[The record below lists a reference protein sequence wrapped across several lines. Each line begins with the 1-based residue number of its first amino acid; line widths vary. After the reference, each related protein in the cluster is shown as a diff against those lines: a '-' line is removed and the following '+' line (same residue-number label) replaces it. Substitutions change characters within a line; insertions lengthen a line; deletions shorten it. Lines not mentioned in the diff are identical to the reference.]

1 MAILNSNPE
10 VLLRKRKNADRKR
23 FEKQEQIRERQ
34 LLKNKLKKRNQNKF
48 IRAETLV
55 SNHKSNELERK
66 RIKSLIKKQKQ
77 KQPQEQEKQQPVTN
91 AGDAKLLFLIRIPN
105 HTKGLKLPSKV
116 YKILQN
122 LKLTNVNTGAFVKA
136 DSQTMDSLKFIAP
149 YVLVGQPSLTSIR
162 KLFQKRA
169 RIMVPDEE
177 QTINTNEQ
185 ENASLEGTESEPEIK
200 QKIIKLDN
208 NQLVEDKFG
217 NDLGLICIEDLIH
230 EISQLSDN
238 FNSITNWLLPFQ
250 LNAPVNGWG
259 PQAKLAR
266 LLKAD
271 ENKQKISLAQ
281 DFKLQEVEDIDKI
294 IDEQN

>member
-23 FEKQEQIRERQ
+23 IEKQEQIRERQ
-34 LLKNKLKKRNQNKF
+34 LNKNKLKKKNQNKF

-77 KQPQEQEKQQPVTN
+77 TQQQQES
-91 AGDAKLLFLIRIPN
+91 AAADSGDAKLLFLIRIPN

-116 YKILQN
+116 YKILKD
-122 LKLTNVNTGAFVKA
+122 LKLTSVNTGTFVKA

-177 QTINTNEQ
+177 QEQEKTTNEQ
-185 ENASLEGTESEPEIK
+185 EAGQLEDSESETK

>member
-23 FEKQEQIRERQ
+23 IEKQEQIRERQ
-34 LLKNKLKKRNQNKF
+34 LNKNKLKKKNQNKF

-77 KQPQEQEKQQPVTN
+77 TQQQQES
-91 AGDAKLLFLIRIPN
+91 AAADSGDAKLLFLIRIPN

-116 YKILQN
+116 YKILKD
-122 LKLTNVNTGAFVKA
+122 LKLTSVNTGTFVKA

-177 QTINTNEQ
+177 QEQEKTINEQ
-185 ENASLEGTESEPEIK
+185 EAGQLEDSESETK

>member
-23 FEKQEQIRERQ
+23 IEKQEQIRERQ
-34 LLKNKLKKRNQNKF
+34 LNKNKLKKKNQNKF

-77 KQPQEQEKQQPVTN
+77 TQQQQES
-91 AGDAKLLFLIRIPN
+91 AAADSGDAKLLFLIRIPN

-116 YKILQN
+116 YKILKD
-122 LKLTNVNTGAFVKA
+122 LKLTSVNTGTFVKA
-136 DSQTMDSLKFIAP
+136 DSQTMDSLKFVAP

-177 QTINTNEQ
+177 QEQEKTTNEQ
-185 ENASLEGTESEPEIK
+185 EAGQLEDSESETK

-259 PQAKLAR
+259 PQAKLVR

>member
-1 MAILNSNPE
+1 M
-10 VLLRKRKNADRKR
+10 
-23 FEKQEQIRERQ
+23 
-34 LLKNKLKKRNQNKF
+34 
-48 IRAETLV
+48 
-55 SNHKSNELERK
+55 
-66 RIKSLIKKQKQ
+66 
-77 KQPQEQEKQQPVTN
+77 
-91 AGDAKLLFLIRIPN
+91 
-105 HTKGLKLPSKV
+105 
-116 YKILQN
+116 
-122 LKLTNVNTGAFVKA
+122 NTGTFVKA

-177 QTINTNEQ
+177 QEQEKTTNEQ
-185 ENASLEGTESEPEIK
+185 EAGQLEDSESETK

>member
-23 FEKQEQIRERQ
+23 IEKQEQIRERQ
-34 LLKNKLKKRNQNKF
+34 LNKNKLKKKNQNKF

-77 KQPQEQEKQQPVTN
+77 TQQQQES
-91 AGDAKLLFLIRIPN
+91 AAADSGDAKLLFLIRIPN

-116 YKILQN
+116 YKILKD
-122 LKLTNVNTGAFVKA
+122 LKLTSVNTGTFVKA
-136 DSQTMDSLKFIAP
+136 DSQTMDSLKFVAP

-177 QTINTNEQ
+177 QEQEKTTNEQ
-185 ENASLEGTESEPEIK
+185 EAGQLEDSESETK

-238 FNSITNWLLPFQ
+238 FNNITNWLLPFQ

>member
-23 FEKQEQIRERQ
+23 IEKQEQIRERQ
-34 LLKNKLKKRNQNKF
+34 LNKNKLKKKNQNKF

-77 KQPQEQEKQQPVTN
+77 TQQQQES
-91 AGDAKLLFLIRIPN
+91 AAADSGDAKLLFLIRIPN

-116 YKILQN
+116 YKILKD
-122 LKLTNVNTGAFVKA
+122 LKLTSVNTGTFVKA

-177 QTINTNEQ
+177 QEQEKTTNEQ
-185 ENASLEGTESEPEIK
+185 EAGQSEDSESETK

>member
-1 MAILNSNPE
+1 
-10 VLLRKRKNADRKR
+10 
-23 FEKQEQIRERQ
+23 
-34 LLKNKLKKRNQNKF
+34 
-48 IRAETLV
+48 
-55 SNHKSNELERK
+55 
-66 RIKSLIKKQKQ
+66 
-77 KQPQEQEKQQPVTN
+77 
-91 AGDAKLLFLIRIPN
+91 
-105 HTKGLKLPSKV
+105 
-116 YKILQN
+116 
-122 LKLTNVNTGAFVKA
+122 
-136 DSQTMDSLKFIAP
+136 
-149 YVLVGQPSLTSIR
+149 
-162 KLFQKRA
+162 
-169 RIMVPDEE
+169 MVPDEE
-177 QTINTNEQ
+177 QEQEKTTNEQ
-185 ENASLEGTESEPEIK
+185 EAGQLEDSESETK

>member
-23 FEKQEQIRERQ
+23 IEKQEQIRERQ
-34 LLKNKLKKRNQNKF
+34 LNKNKLKKKNQNKF

-77 KQPQEQEKQQPVTN
+77 TQQQQES
-91 AGDAKLLFLIRIPN
+91 AAADSGDAKLLFLIRIPN

-116 YKILQN
+116 YKILKD
-122 LKLTNVNTGAFVKA
+122 LKLTSVNTGTFVKA

-177 QTINTNEQ
+177 QEQEKTTNEQ
-185 ENASLEGTESEPEIK
+185 EAGQLEDSESETK

-281 DFKLQEVEDIDKI
+281 DFKLQEVEDIYKI

>member
-1 MAILNSNPE
+1 M
-10 VLLRKRKNADRKR
+10 
-23 FEKQEQIRERQ
+23 
-34 LLKNKLKKRNQNKF
+34 KKKNQNKF

-77 KQPQEQEKQQPVTN
+77 TQQQQES
-91 AGDAKLLFLIRIPN
+91 AAADSGDAKLLFLIRIPN

-116 YKILQN
+116 YKILKD
-122 LKLTNVNTGAFVKA
+122 LKLTSVNTGTFVKA

-149 YVLVGQPSLTSIR
+149 YILVGQPSLTSIR

-177 QTINTNEQ
+177 QEQEKTTNEQ
-185 ENASLEGTESEPEIK
+185 EAGQLEDSESETK

>member
-23 FEKQEQIRERQ
+23 IEKQEQIRERQ
-34 LLKNKLKKRNQNKF
+34 LNKNKLKKKNQNKF

-77 KQPQEQEKQQPVTN
+77 TQQQQES
-91 AGDAKLLFLIRIPN
+91 AAADSGDAKLLFLIRIPN

-116 YKILQN
+116 YKILKD
-122 LKLTNVNTGAFVKA
+122 LKLTSVNTGTFVKA

-177 QTINTNEQ
+177 QEQEKTTNEQ
-185 ENASLEGTESEPEIK
+185 ETGQLEHSESETK

>member
-23 FEKQEQIRERQ
+23 IEKQEQIRERQ
-34 LLKNKLKKRNQNKF
+34 LNKNKLKKKNQNKF

-77 KQPQEQEKQQPVTN
+77 TQQQQES
-91 AGDAKLLFLIRIPN
+91 AAADSGDAKLLFLIRIPN

-116 YKILQN
+116 YKILKD
-122 LKLTNVNTGAFVKA
+122 LKLTSVNTGTFVKA
-136 DSQTMDSLKFIAP
+136 DSQTMDSLKYIAP

-177 QTINTNEQ
+177 QEQEKTTNEQ
-185 ENASLEGTESEPEIK
+185 EAGQLEDSESETK

>member
-23 FEKQEQIRERQ
+23 IEKQEQIRERQ
-34 LLKNKLKKRNQNKF
+34 LNKNKLKKKNQNKF

-77 KQPQEQEKQQPVTN
+77 TQQQQES
-91 AGDAKLLFLIRIPN
+91 AAADSGDAKLLFLIRIPN

-116 YKILQN
+116 YKILKD
-122 LKLTNVNTGAFVKA
+122 LKLTSVNTGTFVKA

-177 QTINTNEQ
+177 QEQEKTTNEQ
-185 ENASLEGTESEPEIK
+185 EAGQLEDSESETK

-217 NDLGLICIEDLIH
+217 NDLELICIEDLIH

>member
-23 FEKQEQIRERQ
+23 IEKQEQIRERQ
-34 LLKNKLKKRNQNKF
+34 LNKNKLKKKNQNKF

-77 KQPQEQEKQQPVTN
+77 TQQQQES
-91 AGDAKLLFLIRIPN
+91 AAADSGDAKLLFLIRIPN

-116 YKILQN
+116 YKILKD
-122 LKLTNVNTGAFVKA
+122 LKLTSVNTGTFVKA
-136 DSQTMDSLKFIAP
+136 DSQTMESLKFVAP

-177 QTINTNEQ
+177 QEQEKTTNEQ
-185 ENASLEGTESEPEIK
+185 EAGQLEDSESETK

>member
-23 FEKQEQIRERQ
+23 IEKQEQIRERQ
-34 LLKNKLKKRNQNKF
+34 LNKNKLKKKNQNKF

-77 KQPQEQEKQQPVTN
+77 TQQQQES
-91 AGDAKLLFLIRIPN
+91 AAADSGDAKLLFLIRIPN

-116 YKILQN
+116 YKILKD
-122 LKLTNVNTGAFVKA
+122 LKLTSVNTGTFVKA

-177 QTINTNEQ
+177 QEQEKTTNEQ
-185 ENASLEGTESEPEIK
+185 EAGQLEDSESETK

-238 FNSITNWLLPFQ
+238 FNNITNWLLPFQ

>member
-23 FEKQEQIRERQ
+23 IEKQEQIRERQ
-34 LLKNKLKKRNQNKF
+34 LNKNKLKKKNQNKF

-77 KQPQEQEKQQPVTN
+77 TQQQQES
-91 AGDAKLLFLIRIPN
+91 AAADSGDAKLLFLIRIPN

-116 YKILQN
+116 YKILKD
-122 LKLTNVNTGAFVKA
+122 LKLTSVNTGTFVKA

-149 YVLVGQPSLTSIR
+149 YILVGQPSLTSIR

-177 QTINTNEQ
+177 QEQEKTTNEQ
-185 ENASLEGTESEPEIK
+185 EAGQSEDSESETK

>member
-1 MAILNSNPE
+1 
-10 VLLRKRKNADRKR
+10 
-23 FEKQEQIRERQ
+23 
-34 LLKNKLKKRNQNKF
+34 
-48 IRAETLV
+48 
-55 SNHKSNELERK
+55 
-66 RIKSLIKKQKQ
+66 
-77 KQPQEQEKQQPVTN
+77 
-91 AGDAKLLFLIRIPN
+91 
-105 HTKGLKLPSKV
+105 
-116 YKILQN
+116 
-122 LKLTNVNTGAFVKA
+122 
-136 DSQTMDSLKFIAP
+136 
-149 YVLVGQPSLTSIR
+149 
-162 KLFQKRA
+162 
-169 RIMVPDEE
+169 MVPDEE
-177 QTINTNEQ
+177 QEQEKTTNEQ
-185 ENASLEGTESEPEIK
+185 EAGQLEDSESETK

-238 FNSITNWLLPFQ
+238 FNNITNWLLPFQ

-266 LLKAD
+266 LVKAD

>member
-23 FEKQEQIRERQ
+23 IEKQEQIRERQ
-34 LLKNKLKKRNQNKF
+34 LNKNKLKKKNQNKF

-77 KQPQEQEKQQPVTN
+77 TQQQQES
-91 AGDAKLLFLIRIPN
+91 AAADSGDAKLLFLIRIPN

-116 YKILQN
+116 YKILKD
-122 LKLTNVNTGAFVKA
+122 LKLTSVNTGTFVKA
-136 DSQTMDSLKFIAP
+136 DSQTMDSLKFVAP

-177 QTINTNEQ
+177 QEQEKTTNEQ
-185 ENASLEGTESEPEIK
+185 EAGQLEDSESETK

>member
-23 FEKQEQIRERQ
+23 IEKQEQIRERQ
-34 LLKNKLKKRNQNKF
+34 LNKNKLKKKNQNKF

-77 KQPQEQEKQQPVTN
+77 TQQQQES
-91 AGDAKLLFLIRIPN
+91 AAADSGDAKLLFLIRIPN

-116 YKILQN
+116 YKILKD
-122 LKLTNVNTGAFVKA
+122 LKLTSVNTGTFVKA

-177 QTINTNEQ
+177 QEQEKTTNEQ
-185 ENASLEGTESEPEIK
+185 EAGQLEDSESETK

-259 PQAKLAR
+259 PQAKLVR

>member
-23 FEKQEQIRERQ
+23 IEKQEQIRERQ
-34 LLKNKLKKRNQNKF
+34 LNKNKLKKKNQNKF

-77 KQPQEQEKQQPVTN
+77 TQQQQES
-91 AGDAKLLFLIRIPN
+91 AAADSGDAKLLFLIRIPN

-116 YKILQN
+116 YKILKD
-122 LKLTNVNTGAFVKA
+122 LKLTSVNTGTFVKA
-136 DSQTMDSLKFIAP
+136 DSQTMDSLKYIAP

-177 QTINTNEQ
+177 QEQEKTTNEQ
-185 ENASLEGTESEPEIK
+185 EAGQSEDSESETK

>member
-23 FEKQEQIRERQ
+23 IEKQEQIRERQ
-34 LLKNKLKKRNQNKF
+34 LNKNKLKKKNQNKF

-77 KQPQEQEKQQPVTN
+77 TQQQQES
-91 AGDAKLLFLIRIPN
+91 AAADSGDAKLLFLIRIPN

-116 YKILQN
+116 YKILKD
-122 LKLTNVNTGAFVKA
+122 LKLTSVNTGTFVKA
-136 DSQTMDSLKFIAP
+136 DSQTMESLKFVAP

-177 QTINTNEQ
+177 QEQEKTTNEQ
-185 ENASLEGTESEPEIK
+185 EAGQLEDSESETK

-238 FNSITNWLLPFQ
+238 FNNITNWLLPFQ

>member
-23 FEKQEQIRERQ
+23 IEKQEQIRERQ
-34 LLKNKLKKRNQNKF
+34 LNKNKLKKKNQNKF

-77 KQPQEQEKQQPVTN
+77 TQQQQES
-91 AGDAKLLFLIRIPN
+91 AAADSGDAKLLFLIRIPN

-116 YKILQN
+116 YKILKD
-122 LKLTNVNTGAFVKA
+122 LKLTSVNTGTFVKA
-136 DSQTMDSLKFIAP
+136 DSQTMDSLKFVAP

-177 QTINTNEQ
+177 QEQEKTTNEQ
-185 ENASLEGTESEPEIK
+185 EAGQSEDSESETK

>member
-23 FEKQEQIRERQ
+23 IEKQEQIRERQ
-34 LLKNKLKKRNQNKF
+34 LNKNKLKKKNQNKF

-77 KQPQEQEKQQPVTN
+77 TQQQQES
-91 AGDAKLLFLIRIPN
+91 AAADSGDAKLLFLIRIPN

-116 YKILQN
+116 YKILKD
-122 LKLTNVNTGAFVKA
+122 LKLTSVNTGTFVKA

-149 YVLVGQPSLTSIR
+149 YILVGQPSLTSIR

-177 QTINTNEQ
+177 QEQEKTTNEQ
-185 ENASLEGTESEPEIK
+185 EAGQLEDSESETK

>member
-23 FEKQEQIRERQ
+23 IEKQEQIRERQ
-34 LLKNKLKKRNQNKF
+34 LNKNKLKKKNQNKF

-77 KQPQEQEKQQPVTN
+77 TQQQQQEST
-91 AGDAKLLFLIRIPN
+91 AADSGDAKLLFLIRIPN

-122 LKLTNVNTGAFVKA
+122 LKLTSVNTGTFVKA
-136 DSQTMDSLKFIAP
+136 DSQTMDLLKFIAP

-177 QTINTNEQ
+177 QEQEKTTNEQ
-185 ENASLEGTESEPEIK
+185 EAGQLEDSESETK

>member
-23 FEKQEQIRERQ
+23 IEKQEQICERQ
-34 LLKNKLKKRNQNKF
+34 LNKNKLKKKNQNKF

-77 KQPQEQEKQQPVTN
+77 TQQQQES
-91 AGDAKLLFLIRIPN
+91 AAADSGDAKLLFLIRIPN

-116 YKILQN
+116 YKILKD
-122 LKLTNVNTGAFVKA
+122 LKLTSVNTGTFVKA
-136 DSQTMDSLKFIAP
+136 DSQTMDSLKFVAP

-177 QTINTNEQ
+177 QEQEKTTNEQ
-185 ENASLEGTESEPEIK
+185 EAGQLEDSESETK

>member
-10 VLLRKRKNADRKR
+10 VLLRKRKNTDRKR
-23 FEKQEQIRERQ
+23 IEKQEQIRERQ
-34 LLKNKLKKRNQNKF
+34 LNKNKLKKKNQNKF

-77 KQPQEQEKQQPVTN
+77 TQQQQES
-91 AGDAKLLFLIRIPN
+91 AAADSGDAKLLFLIRIPN

-116 YKILQN
+116 YKILKD
-122 LKLTNVNTGAFVKA
+122 LKLTSVNTGTFVKA

-177 QTINTNEQ
+177 QEQEKTTNEQ
-185 ENASLEGTESEPEIK
+185 EAGQLEDSESETK

>member
-10 VLLRKRKNADRKR
+10 VLLRKRKNSDRKR
-23 FEKQEQIRERQ
+23 IEKQEQIRERQ
-34 LLKNKLKKRNQNKF
+34 LNKNKLKKKNQNKF

-77 KQPQEQEKQQPVTN
+77 TQQQQES
-91 AGDAKLLFLIRIPN
+91 AAADSGDAKLLFLIRIPN

-116 YKILQN
+116 YKILKD
-122 LKLTNVNTGAFVKA
+122 LKLTSVNTGTFVKA

-177 QTINTNEQ
+177 QEQEKTTNEQ
-185 ENASLEGTESEPEIK
+185 EAGQLEDSESETK